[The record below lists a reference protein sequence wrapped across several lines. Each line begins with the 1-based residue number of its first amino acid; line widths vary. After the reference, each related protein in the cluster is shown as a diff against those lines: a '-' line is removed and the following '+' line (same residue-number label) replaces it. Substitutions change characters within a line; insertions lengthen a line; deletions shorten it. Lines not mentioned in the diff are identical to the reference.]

1 MSYADK
7 LFIDMCKDIL
17 ENGLSLLLLEQANP
31 DAKTSYVDVEGL
43 MKFYD
48 FDGIFVLK
56 VRPLYSYMMSHPEI
70 YECVYEDATSGYF
83 KRK

>member
-1 MSYADK
+1 M
-7 LFIDMCKDIL
+7 
-17 ENGLSLLLLEQANP
+17 LLLEQANP

-56 VRPLYSYMMSHPEI
+56 VRPLYSYMMSHPET
-70 YECVYEDATSGYF
+70 YELVFEDGTSGYF
-83 KRK
+83 KILKTGID